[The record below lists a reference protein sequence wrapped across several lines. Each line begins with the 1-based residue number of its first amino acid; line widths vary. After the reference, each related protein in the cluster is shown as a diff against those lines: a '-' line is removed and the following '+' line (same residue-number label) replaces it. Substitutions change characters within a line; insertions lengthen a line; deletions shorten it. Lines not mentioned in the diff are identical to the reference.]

1 MIALTI
7 ALVASLA
14 VIAYQQFSF
23 VRAWSREGDRVALE
37 RASLL
42 QRIQDPVSANAMQA
56 QEGLDVALIRH
67 HVEFDDDKDFD
78 DYQTSVM
85 EN

>member
-42 QRIQDPVSANAMQA
+42 QRIQDPVSANAIQA
-56 QEGLDVALIRH
+56 QEGLDGALTRH
-67 HVEFDDDKDFD
+67 HVEFDDDEDFD
-78 DYQTSVM
+78 NYRTSVM
-85 EN
+85 ES